1 MIIHVSTKSAD
12 YWACDTL
19 GEVNLHQQ
27 WHTDTTLV
35 YIMKLNTPRTP
46 TREVKTV
53 SLTRKIPLTVVR
65 TKVRHL
71 HQL

>member
-27 WHTDTTLV
+27 YHRPIKRYWASTCL
-35 YIMKLNTPRTP
+35 
-46 TREVKTV
+46 
-53 SLTRKIPLTVVR
+53 
-65 TKVRHL
+65 L
-71 HQL
+71 HDKNK